1 MVDKKNPDYTASAV
15 SITNP
20 QEIEILLGQRRAVS
34 AEVADLRKVVEQF
47 AAYKN
52 IREGEATLA
61 DIDQKLTT
69 LIDEKG
75 GYQDIDIGLYAL
87 RQRRIALSYNPERLR
102 ECVPKWADALISE
115 VVDTKQVSQLIKSK
129 LITET
134 EIEAATIRK
143 ETTRVIIEA

>member
-1 MVDKKNPDYTASAV
+1 MTTDEFRQA
-15 SITNP
+15 
-20 QEIEILLGQRRAVS
+20 LLSVP
-34 AEVADLRKVVEQF
+34 VYLNVK
-47 AAYKN
+47 
-52 IREGEATLA
+52 EGETRIA
-61 DIDQKLTT
+61 DIDKQIMA

>member
-20 QEIEILLGQRRAVS
+20 QEIEILLGQRRAIALTTDEFRQALLSVP
-34 AEVADLRKVVEQF
+34 VYLNVK
-47 AAYKN
+47 
-52 IREGEATLA
+52 EGETRIA
-61 DIDQKLTT
+61 DIDKQIMA

-102 ECVPKWADALISE
+102 RCIPKWAGAVISE
-115 VVDTKQVSQLIKSK
+115 VVDPKQVSQLIKSK